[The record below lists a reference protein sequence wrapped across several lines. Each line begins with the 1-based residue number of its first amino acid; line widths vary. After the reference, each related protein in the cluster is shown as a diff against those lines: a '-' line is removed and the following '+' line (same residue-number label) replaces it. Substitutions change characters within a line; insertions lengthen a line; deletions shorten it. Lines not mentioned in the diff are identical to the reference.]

1 MKMSDSI
8 LRDQVVFFCLL
19 TLIVVR
25 IVITSV
31 TWMGIVSY
39 IGLVI
44 AIWDFYKDIEDEF
57 IFYAKFYTVRGV
69 FILLFI
75 VLMILGILMIISIIS
90 IDDRIVDVLT
100 LLTLLISLPKKFLC
114 SIIAAYIIGGKING

>member
-1 MKMSDSI
+1 MKKSDSI

-25 IVITSV
+25 VVFTSV

-39 IGLVI
+39 IGLMI

-57 IFYAKFYTVRGV
+57 IFYAKFYTVRGI
-69 FILLFI
+69 FILIFI
-75 VLMILGILMIISIIS
+75 VLMILGVLMTINIIP
-90 IDDRIVDVLT
+90 IDSRIADVLT
-100 LLTLLISLPKKFLC
+100 ILTLLISLPKNFLC
-114 SIIAAYIIGGKING
+114 SIIAEYIIGGNING